1 VSGIF
6 PSAQRGLP
14 AEREH
19 GPSSDVPRHFIPTV
33 QYRPNRR
40 YQIPEKGTLK
50 PLEKKYDPVTG
61 KIVFKK
67 KVGYDSYNEA
77 VMAVKKVK
85 KDQPWDKVNWG
96 IYVCPKCGKYH
107 IGHQHLGNNP
117 KPIVEADIKPE
128 ELLLHVG

>member
-1 VSGIF
+1 MCQAYFRHLMSRATSFQLFNIGQIDDIKY
-6 PSAQRGLP
+6 QK
-14 AEREH
+14 REH
-19 GPSSDVPRHFIPTV
+19 SSHW
-33 QYRPNRR
+33 
-40 YQIPEKGTLK
+40 K
-50 PLEKKYDPVTG
+50 KKYDPVTG